1 MRPKKILAIVSLLIL
16 SIIATTLYASNKIFS
31 NNDRILDVAY
41 SELTKDTK
49 KQIDCLADNIYHEAR
64 SEPEKGKVAVA
75 LVTLNRVE
83 DPRFPKDICGVVKQ
97 KTQGTCQFSWFCTPV
112 TSNKRSDS
120 YQSAKE
126 VAVYVYANYEK
137 LHDITKGALYYHADY
152 VNPGWKLQ
160 KTVTIGRHIFYKEG
174 GKNYD
179 GKTKPAAEG
188 RFSFET
194 FFLSNDGRD
203 KFIDL

>member
-1 MRPKKILAIVSLLIL
+1 MRTKKILAVVSLLIFT
-16 SIIATTLYASNKIFS
+16 IIATTIYASDKIFS
-31 NNDRILDVAY
+31 DNDRILDVAY
-41 SELTKDTK
+41 SELTKDAK
-49 KQIDCLADNIYHEAR
+49 RQVDCLADNIYHEAGY
-64 SEPEKGKVAVA
+64 EAEKGKVAVA

-97 KTQGTCQFSWFCTPV
+97 KTQGMCQFSWFCTEV
-112 TSNKRSDS
+112 KTKKGSEA
-120 YQSAKE
+120 YQSAKD
-126 VAVYVYANYEK
+126 VALYVYANYEK

-179 GKTKPAAEG
+179 GKTKPAAER
-188 RFSFET
+188 RFSFQT
-194 FFLSNDGRD
+194 FVLSDDGRNNS
-203 KFIDL
+203 IDM

>member
-16 SIIATTLYASNKIFS
+16 SIIATTLYASNKIFTL
-31 NNDRILDVAY
+31 DDKILDVAY

-64 SEPEKGKVAVA
+64 NEPEKGKVAVA

-112 TSNKRSDS
+112 TSNKGSDS

-179 GKTKPAAEG
+179 GKTKPPAER

-194 FFLSNDGRD
+194 FFLSNDGGD
-203 KFIDL
+203 KFINL

>member
-1 MRPKKILAIVSLLIL
+1 MRTKKILAIVSLLIL
-16 SIIATTLYASNKIFS
+16 SIIATTLYASNNIFTL
-31 NNDRILDVAY
+31 DDKILDVAY

-97 KTQGTCQFSWFCTPV
+97 KTQGMCQFSWFCTAV
-112 TSNKRSDS
+112 KSNKGSES

-179 GKTKPAAEG
+179 GKTKPPAER

-194 FFLSNDGRD
+194 FFLSDDGGD
-203 KFIDL
+203 KFINL

>member
-1 MRPKKILAIVSLLIL
+1 MRTKKILAIVSLLIL
-16 SIIATTLYASNKIFS
+16 SIIATTLYASNKIFTL
-31 NNDRILDVAY
+31 DDKILDVAY

-97 KTQGTCQFSWFCTPV
+97 KTQGMCQFSWFCTAV
-112 TSNKRSDS
+112 KSNKGSES

-179 GKTKPAAEG
+179 GKTKPAAER

-194 FFLSNDGRD
+194 FFLSDDGGD
-203 KFIDL
+203 KFINL

>member
-16 SIIATTLYASNKIFS
+16 SIIATTLYASNKIFTL
-31 NNDRILDVAY
+31 DDKILDVAY

-97 KTQGTCQFSWFCTPV
+97 KTQGMCQFSWFCTPV
-112 TSNKRSDS
+112 MSNKGSES
-120 YQSAKE
+120 YQAAKE

-160 KTVTIGRHIFYKEG
+160 RTVTIGRHIFYKEG

-179 GKTKPAAEG
+179 GKTKPTTE
-188 RFSFET
+188 R
-194 FFLSNDGRD
+194 
-203 KFIDL
+203 

>member
-16 SIIATTLYASNKIFS
+16 SIIATTLYASNNISTLDDK
-31 NNDRILDVAY
+31 ILDVAY
-41 SELTKDTK
+41 SELTKDAK
-49 KQIDCLADNIYHEAR
+49 RQVDCLAENIYYEAGY
-64 SEPEKGKVAVA
+64 EAEKGKVAVA

-97 KTQGTCQFSWFCTPV
+97 KTQGTCQFSWFCAPV
-112 TSNKRSDS
+112 KRNKGSEA

-179 GKTKPAAEG
+179 GKTKPPAE
-188 RFSFET
+188 RRLSFET
-194 FFLSNDGRD
+194 FFLPDDGRNN
-203 KFIDL
+203 FINL